1 LEGCGVALNR
11 SRPFE
16 FSMQKENT
24 PPLVEGGRA
33 EVVQQINQQ
42 NDICTHSQ
50 PSSTTKITSSR
61 RSTKRRSRSKVV
73 ARKSPSRQRR
83 EAAIYDGLVL
93 LGIVKIAD
101 DGESIAYDAR
111 GKRLGLFPTLQAASA
126 AFDKPPAHG
135 AGG

>member
-1 LEGCGVALNR
+1 
-11 SRPFE
+11 
-16 FSMQKENT
+16 MQKENA

-33 EVVQQINQQ
+33 EVVQQIENQQ
-42 NDICTHSQ
+42 NDICSHFR
-50 PSSTTKITSSR
+50 PSSTTKIKSSQR
-61 RSTKRRSRSKVV
+61 PTKRRARSKVV

-83 EAAIYDGLVL
+83 EVAIYDGLVL
-93 LGIVKIAD
+93 LGTVKIDTA
-101 DGESIAYDAR
+101 GKSTAYDAR